1 MNFFG
6 VNGIDGI
13 LKTRFH
19 VGLLEIR
26 VIVSR
31 DRLKR
36 EAFLHKFEDIAHRNP
51 RSRHT
56 GLAEVHVGVDRNS

>member
-13 LKTRFH
+13 LQTRFS
-19 VGLLEIR
+19 VGLLKIR
-26 VIVSR
+26 AVISR
-31 DRLKR
+31 DRLER
-36 EAFLHKFEDIAHRNP
+36 EAFLHEFEDIAHWNS

-56 GLAEVHVGVDRNS
+56 ELAEVHVGIGRNS